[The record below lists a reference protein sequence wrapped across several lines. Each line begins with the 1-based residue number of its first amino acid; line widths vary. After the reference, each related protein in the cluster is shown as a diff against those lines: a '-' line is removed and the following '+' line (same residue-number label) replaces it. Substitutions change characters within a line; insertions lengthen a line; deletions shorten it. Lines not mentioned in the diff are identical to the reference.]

1 MTCRP
6 QAPPGNLEWQQNSSK
21 PTCLLRYFG
30 YWQEK
35 NGQTTQK
42 RCKSGGKRRGK
53 TQQNWCTWTSTLGK
67 KLRCLNT
74 KLLEIYLYLFC
85 STPHPYELLA
95 CYLNAQMGLKPVF
108 FFILLLMVSDL
119 SSAPGSSSRLR
130 CCRDPNLRIRADPRL
145 QTEATTPMQAPQIF
159 LFVGE

>member
-35 NGQTTQK
+35 MGK
-42 RCKSGGKRRGK
+42 IRKKDAKVGGKEGEKHNKIGVHR
-53 TQQNWCTWTSTLGK
+53 
-67 KLRCLNT
+67 
-74 KLLEIYLYLFC
+74 LLLLAL
-85 STPHPYELLA
+85 LLA

-130 CCRDPNLRIRADPRL
+130 CCRDPNLRIRADPQL
-145 QTEATTPMQAPQIF
+145 QTGATTPMQAPQIF
-159 LFVGE
+159 FFLVSE